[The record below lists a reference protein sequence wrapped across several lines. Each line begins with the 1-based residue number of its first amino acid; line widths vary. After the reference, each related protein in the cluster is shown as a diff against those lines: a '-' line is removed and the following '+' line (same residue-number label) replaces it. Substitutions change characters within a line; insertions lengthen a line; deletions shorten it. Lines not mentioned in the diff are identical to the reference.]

1 VRTDVKCSMDLLGTD
16 HLIFDAGWVDFQ
28 FARYFFPPPDTVRFF
43 FVSQRTCTI
52 FFVCMYINFLVFC
65 FYIFWY
71 IIGIKL
77 DKYWCKT
84 LCSLN
89 NERTS
94 IQKWFFISLLRLLW
108 WTLRKKLGKLRLYI
122 ETKVGEIIMG
132 LHKRWGYKSERLK
145 LSRKGI
151 PTRVST

>member
-1 VRTDVKCSMDLLGTD
+1 MLDIFFRLLTLFDFFLSVRGL
-16 HLIFDAGWVDFQ
+16 
-28 FARYFFPPPDTVRFF
+28 ARYFL
-43 FVSQRTCTI
+43 
-52 FFVCMYINFLVFC
+52 VCMYINFLVFC

-94 IQKWFFISLLRLLW
+94 IQKMVVLHFF
-108 WTLRKKLGKLRLYI
+108 TPTPMMNMYVKKLGKLRLYI
-122 ETKVGEIIMG
+122 ETKVGEIFMA
-132 LHKRWGYKSERLK
+132 LHKR
-145 LSRKGI
+145 
-151 PTRVST
+151 

>member
-1 VRTDVKCSMDLLGTD
+1 MQ
-16 HLIFDAGWVDFQ
+16 I
-28 FARYFFPPPDTVRFF
+28 FFPSPDTVRFF
-43 FVSQRTCTI
+43 FVSQRTCTL
-52 FFVCMYINFLVFC
+52 FFCMHVYNFFSFL

-94 IQKWFFISLLRLLW
+94 IQKMVVLYFF
-108 WTLRKKLGKLRLYI
+108 TPTPMMNMYVKKTT
-122 ETKVGEIIMG
+122 ETTIIY
-132 LHKRWGYKSERLK
+132 RN
-145 LSRKGI
+145 
-151 PTRVST
+151 